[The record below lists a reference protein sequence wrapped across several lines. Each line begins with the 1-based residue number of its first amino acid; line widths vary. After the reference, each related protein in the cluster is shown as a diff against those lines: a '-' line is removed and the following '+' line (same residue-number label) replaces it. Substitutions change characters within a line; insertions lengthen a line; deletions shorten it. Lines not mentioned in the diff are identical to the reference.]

1 MVATSMKK
9 IKHYDGLYGDLNHR
23 PNADYI
29 FSELIKTRSKG
40 FDWVINPHLHSH
52 LYQLFCIE
60 SGKVILDSSAKSKAL
75 QTPCILVI
83 PPNTLHGL
91 EYSTNVKGNILTIS
105 DSVFD
110 KLFPTSASLVLEFE
124 TLKCI
129 VMPPDSFE
137 KIQLLFNEINVE
149 LFTNKTDKKVML
161 DSLLRQLF
169 ICLHRLVLNNGNSF
183 FIDTNATL
191 HYYRKFIQSVKTA
204 DKQKS
209 IPAFAKELNITSVH
223 LNRICNQV
231 CGKPALLIVQ
241 ENLIEQAK
249 NYLSHTSYT
258 IAEIAYLLN
267 FEYPNYFARL
277 FKKLN
282 GVTPKEYRSKL

>member
-1 MVATSMKK
+1 MKK
-9 IKHYDGLYGDLNHR
+9 KLTYYDGLYGDLNHR
-23 PNADYI
+23 PNGNYI
-29 FSELIKTRSKG
+29 FLELIETRSKG
-40 FDWVINPHLHSH
+40 FDWVIKPHLHAH
-52 LYQLFCIE
+52 LYQIFCIE
-60 SGKVILDSSAKSKAL
+60 SGKVTLDSSAQSQPLK
-75 QTPCILVI
+75 TPCILVI
-83 PPNTLHGL
+83 PPNTIHGFQ
-91 EYSTNVKGNILTIS
+91 YSTAVTGNILTIS
-105 DSVFD
+105 DSIFD
-110 KLFPTSASLVLEFE
+110 NLFPASASLVLEFE

-129 VMPPDSFE
+129 VLLPDSFG
-137 KIQLLFNEINVE
+137 KIQLLFNDINEE

-169 ICLHRLVLNNGNSF
+169 IYLHRLVLNNGNIF
-183 FIDTNATL
+183 FLDTNAPL

-209 IPAFAKELNITSVH
+209 IPTFAKELSITAVH

-241 ENLIEQAK
+241 EHLIEQAR

-258 IAEIAYLLN
+258 ITEIAYLLN
-267 FEYPNYFARL
+267 FKYPNYFARL

-282 GVTPKEYRSKL
+282 GISPKEYRSKL